1 MDYAV
6 KVALAGQVPE
16 MITLD
21 RQRTMYGGKAVAA
34 GEVIYLFDSEM
45 SGGSGL
51 CARGEVVAAQLLA
64 RQAGAARQVPLV
76 NLTIRRAG
84 LVLRPLAKAALRRF
98 TDWGDGRAETELN
111 FKFYRQATDKLV
123 GITPRAAT
131 FLQEYFR
138 DLV

>member
-1 MDYAV
+1 M
-6 KVALAGQVPE
+6 
-16 MITLD
+16 
-21 RQRTMYGGKAVAA
+21 
-34 GEVIYLFDSEM
+34 IYLFDSAT

-51 CARGEVVAAQLLA
+51 CARGEVVAAELWT
-64 RQAGAARQVPLV
+64 RQAGVARQVPLV

-84 LVLRPLAKAALRRF
+84 VVLRPLAKAALRRF
-98 TDWGDGRAETELN
+98 MDWGDGRAERELN

-131 FLQEYFR
+131 SLQEYFR